1 MEVLGWVFIGII
13 AMVVRGRSGV
23 WEWYRCRMPADTS
36 SYGACSRIEQ
46 PRWQRASWWP
56 ESATSSWETTASD
69 RKWSATPRSRQD
81 DPGVRVTDYGIRGM
95 HLAYDLL
102 EEWDT
107 LVLVDAVPSRG
118 RPGTL
123 HVVRGRARI
132 CLQHTTCLDAHSMD
146 PAAVFASL
154 RALGGSPP
162 YTVVVGCE
170 AGSVEEGIGLTE
182 PVAKAVP
189 RAVRAVEE
197 IVAALQSPVSASCS
211 SASLQAEC

>member
-1 MEVLGWVFIGII
+1 MAARILVAGIGNIFLGDDGFGSE
-13 AMVVRGRSGV
+13 VVRN
-23 WEWYRCRMPADTS
+23 
-36 SYGACSRIEQ
+36 
-46 PRWQRASWWP
+46 
-56 ESATSSWETTASD
+56 ATI
-69 RKWSATPRSRQD
+69 PPD
-81 DPGVRVTDYGIRGM
+81 DPSVRVIDYGIRGM

-118 RPGTL
+118 DPGTL
-123 HVVRGRARI
+123 HVFQADFEADQASGSGTAG
-132 CLQHTTCLDAHSMD
+132 LDAHSMD
-146 PAAVFASL
+146 PAAVFAGL

-170 AGSVEEGIGLTE
+170 AGSVEEGIGLTK

-197 IVAALQSPVSASCS
+197 IIAALQSRACSAAGSPS
-211 SASLQAEC
+211 GFAAPQEER

>member
-1 MEVLGWVFIGII
+1 MAVRILVAGIGNIFLGDDGFGSE
-13 AMVVRGRSGV
+13 VVRHAAIPSG
-23 WEWYRCRMPADTS
+23 
-36 SYGACSRIEQ
+36 
-46 PRWQRASWWP
+46 
-56 ESATSSWETTASD
+56 
-69 RKWSATPRSRQD
+69 
-81 DPGVRVTDYGIRGM
+81 DPHVRVIDYGIRGM

-118 RPGTL
+118 SPGTL
-123 HVVRGRARI
+123 HVFQADDES
-132 CLQHTTCLDAHSMD
+132 TTAITGLDAHSMD

-182 PVAKAVP
+182 PVARAVP
-189 RAVRAVEE
+189 RAVRAVED
-197 IVAALQSPVSASCS
+197 IVAALQTQASS
-211 SASLQAEC
+211 SALQEEC